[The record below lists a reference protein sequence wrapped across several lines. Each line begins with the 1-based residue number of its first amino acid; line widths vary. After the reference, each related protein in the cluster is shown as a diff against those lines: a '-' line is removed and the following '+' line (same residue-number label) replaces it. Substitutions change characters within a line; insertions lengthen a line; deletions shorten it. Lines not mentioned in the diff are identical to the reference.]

1 MRIGIIGG
9 GPAGIISAFHA
20 ISNNI
25 DVVLFEKNSKLGGI
39 WNPLSGGA
47 YDHVHMQ
54 NSKYTFYFT
63 SDVYTGESNFLSLN
77 EAHDYLCNF
86 AQKNDLLSRV
96 KFNSLVSSIYKK
108 DNSWVVE
115 YEKEGKL
122 HIELFD
128 NIIIATGE
136 LWAPRLPLII
146 GLDQF
151 NGEIST
157 ARSYIRPDR
166 FTGDKVLVVGGGV
179 SGADISSDLVDYAN
193 HVSLSVKK
201 LGLYLPR
208 FFSKSYNDVMHSY
221 LGRFL
226 LDEMPYEQFLQ
237 ILDDMIPDYMDIYRK
252 SGFIPS
258 KSNNN
263 AVHVNEKIIPNLHSE
278 KIKLRSQ
285 IEYISEDG
293 LVVFSD
299 GSKDTFDKIIF
310 CTGYEMP
317 DYSFI
322 NGFDRSR
329 LYEHFFYADDPSLVV
344 INPPVDTAGYGAAF
358 PYFDIISRWVIKV
371 FTGEISLPSLE
382 VMSTWCDENMQS
394 LHKKRFYDSWLETIR
409 IGLNANII
417 PKPIEN
423 FDAYWNLICSIPKP
437 EYLINIP
444 DIPEHGLLDHIFDTK
459 DAKIRILASL
469 DNDHLVSLLQD
480 GVISKSEYDG
490 TMHVPKNKIIDP
502 HLLYSQIYIK

>member
-20 ISNNI
+20 INNNI
-25 DVVLFEKNSKLGGI
+25 DVVLFEKTAKLGGI

-63 SDVYTGESNFLSLN
+63 SDAYTGESSFLSLN
-77 EAHDYLCNF
+77 EVHDYLCNF
-86 AQKNDLLSRV
+86 AQKNDIFSRV
-96 KFNSLVSSIYKK
+96 RFNSLVSSIYKK
-108 DNSWVVE
+108 NNSWVVE
-115 YEKEGKL
+115 YEKEGNL

-146 GLDQF
+146 GLDKF

-157 ARSYIRPDR
+157 ARSYISPDR
-166 FTGDKVLVVGGGV
+166 FTGDRVLVVGGGV

-226 LDEMPYEQFLQ
+226 LDEMPYEQFLR
-237 ILDDMIPDYMDIYRK
+237 ILDDIIPDYMDIYRK

-293 LVVFSD
+293 FVVFSD

-329 LYEHFFYADDPSLVV
+329 LYEHFFYADDPTFRS
-344 INPPVDTAGYGAAF
+344 
-358 PYFDIISRWVIKV
+358 
-371 FTGEISLPSLE
+371 
-382 VMSTWCDENMQS
+382 
-394 LHKKRFYDSWLETIR
+394 
-409 IGLNANII
+409 
-417 PKPIEN
+417 
-423 FDAYWNLICSIPKP
+423 
-437 EYLINIP
+437 
-444 DIPEHGLLDHIFDTK
+444 
-459 DAKIRILASL
+459 
-469 DNDHLVSLLQD
+469 
-480 GVISKSEYDG
+480 
-490 TMHVPKNKIIDP
+490 
-502 HLLYSQIYIK
+502 